1 MTGLLLLLS
10 VGGILAAAT
19 VCALTGY
26 RLTHPPRR
34 TYAWALSKNLPSDP
48 SEVPPPDGPLAYDAY
63 DLKLGA
69 KPTPVWEIK
78 GNNPTGPVVILT
90 PGWASGRLSALQRV
104 PHLLSFASR
113 AILWDPPGHGDA
125 PKGEPVGLGVREP
138 KLLAA
143 LIDAVEPTDAG
154 VVLYGWSL
162 GAGVSIVAGARDPR
176 VIAVIAEAPYQHPK
190 TPARNV
196 MRAGGYPYRWNVPI
210 LFAILGVRLG
220 VGATWKRVYTSPT
233 GEPQPF
239 DRAHHAARLDCP
251 LLVIHGCADE
261 VCPLEDGQAIANA
274 AKHGELLAI
283 EGAGHNN
290 LWSNS
295 AWSSTVK
302 DRITEFIERSL
313 APSATRSP

>member
-1 MTGLLLLLS
+1 
-10 VGGILAAAT
+10 
-19 VCALTGY
+19 
-26 RLTHPPRR
+26 
-34 TYAWALSKNLPSDP
+34 
-48 SEVPPPDGPLAYDAY
+48 
-63 DLKLGA
+63 
-69 KPTPVWEIK
+69 
-78 GNNPTGPVVILT
+78 
-90 PGWASGRLSALQRV
+90 V
-104 PHLLSFASR
+104 PHLLKFASR

-143 LIDAVEPTDAG
+143 LIDAIEPTDAG

-176 VIAVIAEAPYQHPK
+176 VKAVIAEAPYQHPK

-210 LFAILGVRLG
+210 LFAILGLRLG
-220 VGATWKRVYTSPT
+220 VGATWKRVYTSPA

-239 DRAHHAARLDCP
+239 DRARHAARLDCP
-251 LLVIHGCADE
+251 LLVIHGSADV
-261 VCPLEDGQAIANA
+261 VCPLADGEAIEHA
-274 AKHGELLAI
+274 APQGELLAI

-295 AWSSTVK
+295 TWSGQVK
-302 DRITEFIERSL
+302 DRISEFLDRSL
-313 APSATRSP
+313 SPSAT